1 MGLLT
6 GKVAI
11 ITGAGGG
18 LGRAYALLF
27 AREGAHVIVNDYSVT
42 VDGDEI
48 AGPSLADGVVAEI
61 TQAGGSA
68 VANRADVG
76 SEEGGLSILQTALD
90 VFGRVDILVNN
101 AGIVRDSDFEVMPA
115 EDWDR
120 VIQIHLRGTFC
131 VSQPVFAQMVR
142 QGGGGVIVNTTSRS
156 GIRGKTRQANYSA
169 AKGGVIALSNVL
181 ALEGK
186 PHGIRVWTISP
197 RAATRA
203 WDFVGNTSAG
213 PMTETIR
220 SHFSADAV
228 ALTALYM
235 VSDLSRPHTGKI
247 LFASADSVRE
257 VRFEA
262 APKFEPAATTSVY
275 DLVAAI
281 GAGQLLF
288 RDEPEFDRL
297 V

>member
-11 ITGAGGG
+11 VTGAGGG

-27 AREGAHVIVNDYSVT
+27 ASEGAQVVVNDYSVT
-42 VDGDEI
+42 VDGGEM

-61 TQAGGSA
+61 ARAGGSA

-76 SEEGGLSILQTALD
+76 SEVGGLSILQSALD
-90 VFGRVDILVNN
+90 AFGRVDILVNN
-101 AGIVRDSDFEVMPA
+101 AGIVRDSDFVAMPA
-115 EDWDR
+115 QDWDR
-120 VIQIHLRGTFC
+120 VIEIHLRGTFC
-131 VSQPVFAQMVR
+131 VSQPVFGQMIR

-169 AKGGVIALSNVL
+169 AKGGVIGLSNVL

-213 PMTETIR
+213 TMSETIR
-220 SHFSADAV
+220 SHFSVDAV

-247 LFASADSVRE
+247 VFASADSVRE

-262 APKFEPAATTSVY
+262 APKFDPGVETTVD

-281 GAGQLLF
+281 DAGQLLF
-288 RDEPEFDRL
+288 QDEPRFDRL
-297 V
+297 A